1 MVSKGNHPKMAS
13 NQVSE
18 FIIICPDHCDLTR
31 ETAPPTVAPCH
42 KKQET
47 CQRLRWE
54 PRGSVYR
61 GIGTR
66 GSDKEFGEI
75 IGIWTAKLCMYRLCT
90 IYIYIILYTYVY
102 MYTHM
107 ISNSLILNCATVN
120 WTVLCHYFASWFGP
134 WGQPWNRRFRGRRHR
149 RRGCRGCRW
158 KERLQWTTMA
168 VIDRFLR
175 WVYQCLDRSAN

>member
-1 MVSKGNHPKMAS
+1 MTWPVRPLHQPLRHAIKSRRLANGFAGSP
-13 NQVSE
+13 VDL
-18 FIIICPDHCDLTR
+18 FIEALEPEEAIKSSGRSLGFG
-31 ETAPPTVAPCH
+31 
-42 KKQET
+42 
-47 CQRLRWE
+47 QRNYACIDY
-54 PRGSVYR
+54 VQY
-61 GIGTR
+61 
-66 GSDKEFGEI
+66 
-75 IGIWTAKLCMYRLCT
+75 